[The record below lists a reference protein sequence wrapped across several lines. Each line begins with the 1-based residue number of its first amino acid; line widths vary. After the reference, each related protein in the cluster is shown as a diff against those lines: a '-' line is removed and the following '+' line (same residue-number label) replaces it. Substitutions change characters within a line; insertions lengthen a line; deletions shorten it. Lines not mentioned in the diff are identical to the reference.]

1 MCRVRIG
8 ASGWLV
14 SWVILAGDVSCVD
27 GASLSLKC
35 GVNTPEDG
43 VHLSVLTTAFPPSVD
58 HSFVVSVNLEV
69 SAITAG

>member
-1 MCRVRIG
+1 MWID
-8 ASGWLV
+8 ASGQLV

-27 GASLSLKC
+27 GASLSLEC

-43 VHLSVLTTAFPPSVD
+43 VHLFVSTTAFPPSFD

-69 SAITAG
+69 SAATAG